1 MADRVQGGRER
12 SRQPLEL
19 PRFFPC
25 LQPQACSTV
34 AALCPSAPAPAPA
47 PLPGASPFLFQVPTG
62 SRLRLLP
69 PRVGPTSTGTAKI
82 PRCAPAPCS
91 CMTRSGRVPPRGR
104 AGAHAWHRWAHA
116 WDQQNHGTCVCH
128 CRRQPGPAILSPRCP
143 PSWRLAAATGAPPG
157 NIKDGPHGAHPR
169 SGRARCP
176 PRGTAPCAPGG
187 RGDRAAAGQAPPLPE
202 QMRSGRGGGCLP
214 PVTATERGGTG
225 SPGCC
230 PGRLGTALC
239 LQPRG

>member
-1 MADRVQGGRER
+1 MWPTGCRVPGRGAA
-12 SRQPLEL
+12 SHWSCLVFSPASS
-19 PRFFPC
+19 PRRAAPWQRC
-25 LQPQACSTV
+25 ALQLQPQPQPRSLEHPVPFPGSHRLPTAASTSSGRPYLYRHRKNPPLRTAAVLLHDTEQAC
-34 AALCPSAPAPAPA
+34 A
-47 PLPGASPFLFQVPTG
+47 PTG
-62 SRLRLLP
+62 QGRCTRVAP
-69 PRVGPTSTGTAKI
+69 MGTRVGPAKSRHICVSLQETAGTGHPVPTVSPELA
-82 PRCAPAPCS
+82 A
-91 CMTRSGRVPPRGR
+91 RSRHRSPPRENQGR
-104 AGAHAWHRWAHA
+104 SPRSPPP
-116 WDQQNHGTCVCH
+116 Q
-128 CRRQPGPAILSPRCP
+128 RPGPV
-143 PSWRLAAATGAPPG
+143 
-157 NIKDGPHGAHPR
+157 
-169 SGRARCP
+169 P